1 MGVSSCYTSA
11 TVSAVERNVTFI
23 YYFFFEV
30 SYDTPLAHYAEKVIL
45 GSLWR
50 KSHLSQWGLSFL

>member
-23 YYFFFEV
+23 YYFFSKLV
-30 SYDTPLAHYAEKVIL
+30 SHYAEKVIL
-45 GSLWR
+45 GSL
-50 KSHLSQWGLSFL
+50 

>member
-23 YYFFFEV
+23 YFFF
-30 SYDTPLAHYAEKVIL
+30 SKLNYDTPLAHYAEKVIL
-45 GSLWR
+45 GSL
-50 KSHLSQWGLSFL
+50 